1 VDAYNGSVNFYIYDT
16 KDPIIRAYDKIYP
29 GLFKDRDEMPAN
41 LKAHVR
47 YPKDLFDIQM
57 QIYAKYHQTDPQVFF
72 QQEDL
77 WTFAEPQGQNE
88 DYIVPN
94 KPYYL
99 TLDLIQPGKLDFM
112 LLLPMFPKDKD
123 NLRSMAVAG
132 CDGENYGKI
141 IIYDFPKGELVFGPA
156 QINAMINQDP
166 AIAREFTLWDQAG
179 SSVVKGTMT
188 ILLVENSVFFIQPVY
203 LKATSRVKI
212 PELQRIIMSEGRV
225 AVMKTSLEEAY
236 MEIQQRAQKDIRKRQ
251 GPLPRQ
257 LPAPEEQA
265 PERSVPAP
273 PEHHDPLP
281 SVSTAV
287 PEQQNPLPATASD
300 TPGTSHEDLE

>member
-1 VDAYNGSVNFYIYDT
+1 MYGT
-16 KDPIIRAYDKIYP
+16 
-29 GLFKDRDEMPAN
+29 
-41 LKAHVR
+41 
-47 YPKDLFDIQM
+47 PKDLFDIQM

-257 LPAPEEQA
+257 LPAPEEQVL
-265 PERSVPAP
+265 PETQDTA
-273 PEHHDPLP
+273 P

-287 PEQQNPLPATASD
+287 PEQQNPLPPTNPAEPE
-300 TPGTSHEDLE
+300 TPDASHEAAE